1 MAVFEFIEGFYNPR
15 RRHSS
20 LGYLSPVEFE
30 RQQVE
35 GALDPGAHHPAAV
48 LGAVKVRPG
57 DVATA
62 GEVGATA
69 DLDRPCARRLHVRAG
84 RDEKMLS
91 AEPKDGP
98 RKQEKEDT
106 LPPNPLT

>member
-20 LGYLSPVEFE
+20 LGYLSPAEFE
-30 RQQVE
+30 RQQAE

-48 LGAVKVRPG
+48 LGAVKVRPR
-57 DVATA
+57 DVAMG

-69 DLDRPCARRLHVRAG
+69 DLDRPCARRRHVRAG
-84 RDEKMLS
+84 RDEKMRA

-98 RKQEKEDT
+98 RKQQKEDT
-106 LPPNPLT
+106 LPPNPLP

>member
-1 MAVFEFIEGFYNPR
+1 MG
-15 RRHSS
+15 
-20 LGYLSPVEFE
+20 
-30 RQQVE
+30 
-35 GALDPGAHHPAAV
+35 
-48 LGAVKVRPG
+48 
-57 DVATA
+57 

-106 LPPNPLT
+106 LPPNPLP